1 MTLHVYGVQHDGD
14 SDLRVPGSMEAL
26 DRSYVEDGEVEER
39 ESRNLL
45 VSRRLSVPCVPSEK
59 AVLLPY
65 VGIVKPVNGGNA
77 WTSSG
82 DPCVDAWEGIICD
95 TNGHIIQ
102 IELWDG
108 QAVGMGKG
116 LVYMLYII
124 YCHCI

>member
-1 MTLHVYGVQHDGD
+1 MTLHVYGVQHYGD
-14 SDLRVPGSMEAL
+14 SALRVPGSMEAL

-65 VGIVKPVNGGNA
+65 VGIVKPSSGNA
-77 WTSSG
+77 WSSSG
-82 DPCVDAWEGIICD
+82 DPCVDAWGGITCD
-95 TNGHIIQ
+95 TNGHIIK
-102 IELWDG
+102 IDLRFGDAG
-108 QAVGMGKG
+108 GMGKG
-116 LVYMLYII
+116 LVYMLCII